1 MIHRF
6 ALGDPDQHSKRLLY
20 SHPHLDRTVGIDRLG
35 HVYPQDG
42 AFHKTEP
49 SDIESKSHAKGL
61 SHISKRVALDIGITY
76 VIKRRDIDIPQSSR
90 VVDDIPL
97 QAPGE
102 RNSPLQTAHPNQA
115 ALPLLQI
122 ETAKQIPAAER
133 EVFAF
138 IGQADSGECPTRQPG
153 F

>member
-1 MIHRF
+1 MIRRF
-6 ALGDPDQHSKRLLY
+6 ALGELRQHSKRLLY
-20 SHPHLDRTVGIDRLG
+20 SHPHLDRTVGINRLG

-61 SHISKRVALDIGITY
+61 SHISKRMALDIGIPY
-76 VIKRRDIDIPQSSR
+76 VIKRRDINIPQSRR

-97 QAPGE
+97 PPPGE
-102 RNSPLQTAHPNQA
+102 RTPPLQTAHPNQA
-115 ALPLLQI
+115 ALSLLQI

-138 IGQADSGECPTRQPG
+138 
-153 F
+153 